1 MQRVSGVT
9 GMESGDIDTEST
21 NMVLKGVKKL
31 MRHKYGDVFLLCSV
45 AAAFGT
51 LLIISALG

>member
-1 MQRVSGVT
+1 MQRVSGIA
-9 GMESGDIDTEST
+9 GMGSGSIDKESRNGI
-21 NMVLKGVKKL
+21 VAGIKKL
-31 MRHKYGDVFLLCSV
+31 MRHKYGDIFLLCSV